1 MCCYNSFSFIILFF
15 LRYLLRSA
23 RAEIIDYT
31 EFDQLSIAGPTSLS
45 YTYSRGVLTIRGGGS
60 IEEYTNAISQITY
73 NNTADQPVNSVRVV
87 TITVTDSPLTN
98 GGSPTS
104 NSINIS

>member
-1 MCCYNSFSFIILFF
+1 MPYFTVP
-15 LRYLLRSA
+15 RYLLQSA
-23 RAEIIDYT
+23 RAEIIDCT
-31 EFDQLSIAGPTSLS
+31 EFDLLIAGNITSLS
-45 YTYSRGVLTIRGGGS
+45 YTYTRGVLTIRGTGS

-73 NNTADQPVNSVRVV
+73 NNNDDQPVNSVRVV